1 MGSAKRRQ
9 QAILSLLRACREWE
23 TTYLVRTLIQNLR
36 VGASWRSVV
45 ESLARA
51 SVIHIE
57 GPKVSKARQ
66 DAVGASVAAAYHMC
80 PSFDVLVPAL
90 VEGGVDEV
98 QKR

>member
-1 MGSAKRRQ
+1 M
-9 QAILSLLRACREWE
+9 
-23 TTYLVRTLIQNLR
+23 RTLIQNLR

-57 GPKVSKARQ
+57 GPMASKAQ
-66 DAVGASVAAAYHMC
+66 QEAGAVSVASAYHMC

-90 VEGGVDEV
+90 IEGGVDEV
-98 QKR
+98 KKR